1 MDAAGPQRKK
11 RFFGGLLGRRDDK
24 SAPES
29 ERIVAPQAAEIAPAF
44 ASLFGSPAAPTSAPA
59 ALQEAMQAAEKPRP
73 QHPTPDPVDFLCPR
87 DLQREPAPAAR
98 VLAIGSCFLEDLVAS
113 PEAVKAGM
121 TSDFVLVNHVRR
133 FPDKPPA
140 DIAGYDFQ
148 IVQIPLRV
156 IMQDPVFLYLD
167 DSDEAPY
174 RDALKA
180 SCRALAHQVRA
191 RLRWTRDNGLL
202 TFVLNFMLPQ
212 FKSGGRFQT
221 RYDLRNV
228 QYFVERLN
236 QELERLVRE
245 CANAYIVDVDQLA
258 ASFGRRYVQDD
269 SITGF
274 NHGGI
279 IVPEMTL
286 PDRLDTIGP
295 LSDYYALTP
304 GRAFR
309 DALLAEIQAMRATIS
324 QTDSVKLVV
333 FDLDDTLWQGVAGEI
348 DEAGPNM
355 VEGWPVGV
363 IEALHYLRKRGV
375 LLGIISKN
383 DEAVIRGKWDAILAK
398 RLRLEDFADVRIN
411 WRPKPDNMRDMLKGV
426 NLLPGNVVF
435 VDDNPAER
443 AQMQAAFPE
452 LRVIGGNPFLIRR
465 LLLLSPQT
473 QVAAVTA
480 EARDRTRMV
489 QAQLRR
495 ESERAEF
502 SPEDFARQ
510 QDIRLT
516 LSAIRSEEHPKF
528 SRALELINKTN
539 QFNTTGQRWTR
550 ELCLEFFAGGGW
562 FAIYEVED
570 RYTAYG
576 LVGIMLIKD
585 STIVQWVMSCRV
597 MGMGVEFAA
606 LSSVVALLRQRT
618 DTNIRANL
626 VETTSNQPCRHV
638 YAEAGFVARDDGLV
652 LPGGVTPEAPRYV
665 TISEKKEGLPS

>member
-1 MDAAGPQRKK
+1 
-11 RFFGGLLGRRDDK
+11 
-24 SAPES
+24 
-29 ERIVAPQAAEIAPAF
+29 
-44 ASLFGSPAAPTSAPA
+44 
-59 ALQEAMQAAEKPRP
+59 
-73 QHPTPDPVDFLCPR
+73 
-87 DLQREPAPAAR
+87 
-98 VLAIGSCFLEDLVAS
+98 
-113 PEAVKAGM
+113 
-121 TSDFVLVNHVRR
+121 
-133 FPDKPPA
+133 
-140 DIAGYDFQ
+140 
-148 IVQIPLRV
+148 
-156 IMQDPVFLYLD
+156 
-167 DSDEAPY
+167 
-174 RDALKA
+174 
-180 SCRALAHQVRA
+180 
-191 RLRWTRDNGLL
+191 
-202 TFVLNFMLPQ
+202 
-212 FKSGGRFQT
+212 
-221 RYDLRNV
+221 
-228 QYFVERLN
+228 
-236 QELERLVRE
+236 
-245 CANAYIVDVDQLA
+245 
-258 ASFGRRYVQDD
+258 
-269 SITGF
+269 
-274 NHGGI
+274 
-279 IVPEMTL
+279 
-286 PDRLDTIGP
+286 
-295 LSDYYALTP
+295 
-304 GRAFR
+304 
-309 DALLAEIQAMRATIS
+309 
-324 QTDSVKLVV
+324 
-333 FDLDDTLWQGVAGEI
+333 
-348 DEAGPNM
+348 
-355 VEGWPVGV
+355 
-363 IEALHYLRKRGV
+363 
-375 LLGIISKN
+375 
-383 DEAVIRGKWDAILAK
+383 
-398 RLRLEDFADVRIN
+398 
-411 WRPKPDNMRDMLKGV
+411 MRDMLKGV